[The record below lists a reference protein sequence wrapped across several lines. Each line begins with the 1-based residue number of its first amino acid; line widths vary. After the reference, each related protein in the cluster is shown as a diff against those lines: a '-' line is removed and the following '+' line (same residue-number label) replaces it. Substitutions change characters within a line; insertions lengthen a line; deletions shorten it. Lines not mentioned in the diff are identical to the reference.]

1 MKRILKLFK
10 MIGLTILSLIVLV
23 VVIGALFINLS
34 PQFGGKA
41 TDSQKANYAKYDNY
55 ADGKF
60 INEVEAN
67 MDMGAGNMLKV
78 MREFLRSDP
87 SRQPGEPQP
96 IETITSQALE
106 QNPDSVTRVSWF
118 GHSAFLLQIDGV
130 NLLLDPMLGKTPSPH
145 PWMGTKRYTDQLPI
159 NIEEL
164 PHIDA
169 VLISHDHYDHL
180 DYESIVKLRDKVD
193 AFFVPLGVGAHFVR
207 WGVPEEKITEHN
219 WWEESQFEGLTLACT
234 PARHF
239 SGRGLTDRMT
249 TLWSSWVII
258 GQQDTIY
265 FSGDSSYGPHFKEI
279 GEKYG
284 PFDFAMMECG
294 QYNKMWKDVHMMPE
308 ETAQAGVDVK
318 AKLLMPIHWGAFTL
332 ALHSW
337 TDPIERVS
345 KKAKELGLTITTP
358 KIGEPIFLRKESFP
372 TEPWWEDVK

>member
-1 MKRILKLFK
+1 MAGTHIHVGFHLIDKLA
-10 MIGLTILSLIVLV
+10 IGIIVV
-23 VVIGALFINLS
+23 FGVI
-34 PQFGGKA
+34 
-41 TDSQKANYAKYDNY
+41 
-55 ADGKF
+55 
-60 INEVEAN
+60 
-67 MDMGAGNMLKV
+67 
-78 MREFLRSDP
+78 RFLRSDP

-96 IETITSQALE
+96 IESITSETLA

-159 NIEEL
+159 NIEDL

>member
-284 PFDFAMMECG
+284 PFDFAMME
-294 QYNKMWKDVHMMPE
+294 
-308 ETAQAGVDVK
+308 
-318 AKLLMPIHWGAFTL
+318 
-332 ALHSW
+332 
-337 TDPIERVS
+337 
-345 KKAKELGLTITTP
+345 
-358 KIGEPIFLRKESFP
+358 
-372 TEPWWEDVK
+372 